1 MQKTEENIDFGV
13 DYSMVLEFLLEKQS
27 SSQHRQE
34 ESKNIYSKSEN
45 SQLQSVSQNTIT
57 KPPFLIRKI
66 PLQFTSNR

>member
-1 MQKTEENIDFGV
+1 MQKREENIDFGV

-27 SSQHRQE
+27 SQHKQE

-66 PLQFTSNR
+66 PLLFTSSR